1 MGPDMD
7 VIMAIKH
14 LAKKSGK
21 QVSFAHVEGHV
32 ERKRSG
38 EEPTRLERFNQMCD
52 EEAKCIQN
60 MTTPS
65 KFTPLRGSR
74 CMVHIKKKWIT
85 LSPEKAIETAYTDDI
100 LNVYTQKS

>member
-100 LNVYTQKS
+100 LYVYTQKS